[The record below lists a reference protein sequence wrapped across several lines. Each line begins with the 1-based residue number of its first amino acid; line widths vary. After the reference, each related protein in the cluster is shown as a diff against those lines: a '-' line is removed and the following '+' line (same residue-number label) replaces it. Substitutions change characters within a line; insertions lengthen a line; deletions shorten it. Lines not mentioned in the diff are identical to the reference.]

1 MSKKRNQLIK
11 IAHEQPP
18 TETRNLAG
26 YLQGDS
32 AERSSASEGLYEQV
46 KPLIDRITRETLK
59 SRFRVLTGDAIQEAW
74 KDCLGELE
82 KRGDEFLQ
90 SRDARPAFRDMVV
103 ALTMRAVWR
112 LEKRARVNAE
122 REVSFDA
129 IAGSNAAIRQ
139 STKTPPSDES
149 PPAGPSGT
157 HAQRSSELD
166 ADTEPDMLGKLSI
179 IDFHRIFTLAWE
191 ELLGESSDEHQQV
204 LNDIGA
210 LAFFADD
217 WVSLANGS
225 TEGEVTPR
233 TMTLVVLERRQ
244 RVRVLI
250 DRILERDHRL
260 DARARKRFLDVLVPV
275 PAPVPPT

>member
-11 IAHEQPP
+11 IGNDHPP

-32 AERSSASEGLYEQV
+32 AERSAASEGLYEQV
-46 KPLIDRITRETLK
+46 RPLIDRITRETLR
-59 SRFRVLTGDAIQEAW
+59 SRFRLLTEEAIQEAW

-82 KRGDEFLQ
+82 KRGTEFLQ

-112 LEKRARVNAE
+112 LEKRARVEAE
-122 REVSFDA
+122 REVSLDA
-129 IAGSNAAIRQ
+129 VSAGSNASIPQ
-139 STKTPPSDES
+139 STRMPPSHE
-149 PPAGPSGT
+149 PPTTDPSGT
-157 HAQRSSELD
+157 PVRRSSERD
-166 ADTEPDMLGKLSI
+166 SDMEPDMLGKLSI
-179 IDFHRIFTLAWE
+179 VDFHRIFTLSWE
-191 ELLGESSDEHQQV
+191 ELLRDSTDEHEQV

-225 TEGEVTPR
+225 GEGDVTPR
-233 TMTLVVLERRQ
+233 TMTRVVLERRQ
-244 RVRVLI
+244 RVRVLV
-250 DRILERDHRL
+250 DVILERDHRL

-275 PAPVPPT
+275 PV